1 MCVCVCVCMYIHRL
15 VHVHTHI
22 HRYTETNVHR
32 HTHIHVHIHVHIHR
46 YIETVGVSKQRI
58 LDRLPQD
65 ESLLRRVVE
74 DGEFALVHGLPAE
87 IGEMLLRLLCHARD
101 RSASSDGQTTL
112 EYDSCRSW
120 IANAEE
126 VCACLVF
133 TTVLVLG
140 AGACGVMGG
149 RLAPSGSTHAL
160 SRAQEYRRR
169 VHQQAFDTLPVS

>member
-1 MCVCVCVCMYIHRL
+1 M
-15 VHVHTHI
+15 
-22 HRYTETNVHR
+22 
-32 HTHIHVHIHVHIHR
+32 
-46 YIETVGVSKQRI
+46 SKQRI

-133 TTVLVLG
+133 TTVLCWFLVR
-140 AGACGVMGG
+140 V
-149 RLAPSGSTHAL
+149 
-160 SRAQEYRRR
+160 RA
-169 VHQQAFDTLPVS
+169 A